1 MDLDLSDIDGLCA
14 RPRCGLPI
22 AGAGKAYGLC
32 AGHGHEERNRR
43 LAECDARAK
52 TPTVRPI
59 TRGLTTPPVTRP
71 LRAVVGA
78 RPTPTPIAPSKATE
92 MAKESL
98 MPPKVLLTLRVN
110 ADAHP
115 DLCRIADCADPPR
128 ARGLCSRHHGATIR
142 AGTIEAV
149 ALPAKV
155 GGRPRRP
162 ALSEKQ
168 IAVKIEAAERRELE
182 QLRASDARLRDA
194 LAASADKLQVLV
206 TGLNLDPAGDLAKQA
221 RDIAA
226 WMGAAI
232 DATNAFGGTTPADL
246 RDAVADA
253 VADTHPRPPAANQPA
268 SQVFDLYQLGH
279 VHRGPLRGYIDGAGL
294 FRATDG
300 AVYGAIFSAV
310 PVTRPVLGEPT
321 AGDAVWVRTSIA
333 EVTPGGIYLDDGGR
347 MPHGAWQ
354 PHRVRPAKAVSAAA
368 SFSASALGD
377 APSDDDDIP
386 F

>member
-1 MDLDLSDIDGLCA
+1 MPRVFKLRPDADLHPELCRTDGCA
-14 RPRCGLPI
+14 GTPHIRGVCDGCRATARGVGAYEAI
-22 AGAGKAYGLC
+22 AGPNRRGQKRATIAVAKPPAGKAPLSEAEIATEIGNAEKRELTLL
-32 AGHGHEERNRR
+32 RR
-43 LAECDARAK
+43 LDADHRATILK
-52 TPTVRPI
+52 
-59 TRGLTTPPVTRP
+59 LE
-71 LRAVVGA
+71 
-78 RPTPTPIAPSKATE
+78 TE
-92 MAKESL
+92 
-98 MPPKVLLTLRVN
+98 
-110 ADAHP
+110 
-115 DLCRIADCADPPR
+115 RIA
-128 ARGLCSRHHGATIR
+128 L
-142 AGTIEAV
+142 V
-149 ALPAKV
+149 
-155 GGRPRRP
+155 
-162 ALSEKQ
+162 
-168 IAVKIEAAERRELE
+168 RE
-182 QLRASDARLRDA
+182 SNDLRDFFA
-194 LAASADKLQVLV
+194 PCADKLQVLV
-206 TGLNLDPAGDLAKQA
+206 TVLNLDPAGDLTIQA

-226 WMGAAI
+226 WLTAAI

-253 VADTHPRPPAANQPA
+253 VADTRLDTVKGPQARLAAYERKVMELVDEVGRLDQAHWRTIHDDAVAVASAHQHPPAANQPA